1 MAAQLFGYVRRNLLI
16 ELEHYLVCQ
25 NFEPNAAV
33 VVCSSLENMFWQWP
47 TASIAVS
54 LSNG

>member
-25 NFEPNAAV
+25 NFEPNADV